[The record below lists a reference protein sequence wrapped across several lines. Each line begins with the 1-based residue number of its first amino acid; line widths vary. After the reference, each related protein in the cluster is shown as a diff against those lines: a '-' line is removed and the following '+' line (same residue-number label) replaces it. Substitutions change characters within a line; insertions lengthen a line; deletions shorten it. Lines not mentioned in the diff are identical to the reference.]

1 MSDIFHI
8 GGPCLRQNNMD
19 LCCLANNFNKKL
31 LIGDRAASLWA
42 RSTRPKWVQ
51 IINVLNCWLHWR
63 KFVQ

>member
-1 MSDIFHI
+1 
-8 GGPCLRQNNMD
+8 MD

-42 RSTRPKWVQ
+42 RSTRPQWVQ
-51 IINVLNCWLHWR
+51 IINVLNCWLYWR